1 MPNHLSITGSSI
13 KGDAVAGDKHVYE
26 AQLTPLQE
34 AIDRIVV
41 AYDGE
46 EKLLGV
52 IDELAEYITDRPDRK
67 VIGLE
72 AKLQLGDRNE
82 LFENARYLKN
92 KFERKLAKQ
101 QVSPVAQRVYVQ
113 VLSSI
118 TNAFDH
124 RVRPLIID
132 ERDKAEIDAVI
143 DEEVIQPVYR
153 AITRFDDMATPQDI
167 SGMLYFLTGKCHLVW
182 SK

>member
-1 MPNHLSITGSSI
+1 VTNRLAITGSSI
-13 KGDAVAGDKHVYE
+13 KGDAVAGDKHVHE
-26 AQLTPLQE
+26 AQLTPLE
-34 AIDRIVV
+34 GAIDRIVI

-46 EKLLGV
+46 EELLD
-52 IDELAEYITDRPDRK
+52 IMDELAEYITDRPDRE

-72 AKLQLGDRNE
+72 AKLEQGDRNE
-82 LFENARYLKN
+82 LYENANYLKN
-92 KFERKLAKQ
+92 RFARKLAKQ

-118 TNAFDH
+118 TNAFYH

-132 ERDKAEIDAVI
+132 VREKAEIDAVI
-143 DEEVIQPVYR
+143 DVEVIQPVYR
-153 AITRFDDMATPQDI
+153 AITRFDDMATPQDV